1 MRVLLIDDHA
11 LFREGLALLMRS
23 RFPQVQLYQAADLAE
38 AAAIL
43 GSVAGIAWILLD
55 LGLPDSDGVASLHQL
70 YQLTHAV
77 KVVVLSADDRPET
90 VHNVMAAGANGFIPK
105 TARGRRIE
113 EDLRAIF
120 EGPQGPPIVTDTTG
134 ELFGLTVRPAPAVDS
149 ALTCMA
155 AQELSHRQLDV
166 LRLLAE
172 GKSNKLIGRELEL
185 AESTV
190 KSHLLTIFRKLG
202 VSSRTEAMLLA
213 PRLGLMP
220 SAPGRGAYAGS
231 MPCAVQ
237 TCDSVSGWSN

>member
-23 RFPQVQLYQAADLAE
+23 RFPQVKIYQAADLAE
-38 AAAIL
+38 AATIL
-43 GSVAGIAWILLD
+43 GSVSGIAWILLD
-55 LGLPDSDGVASLHQL
+55 LGLPDSDGVASLHRL
-70 YQLTHAV
+70 YQLTHEV
-77 KVVVLSADDRPET
+77 KVVVVSADDRPET
-90 VHNVMAAGANGFIPK
+90 VHSVMAAGAHGFIPK

-120 EGPQGPPIVTDTTG
+120 EGPPIVTDATD
-134 ELFGLTVRPAPAVDS
+134 ELFGLTVRPAPAADV

-166 LRLLAE
+166 LRLLVE

-220 SAPGRGAYAGS
+220 SAPALGAYAGA
-231 MPCAVQ
+231 MPRAGQ